1 MLVPSSEK
9 KTRVYCSGPLFNE
22 KEREEMQDIADALE
36 KEGFDTFLPHRD
48 GLEFTPL
55 AQIVEGMGVD
65 HEDALRLWDR
75 AIFALDVYQSTTGC
89 DAVVVNLNGRVPDE
103 GAVVEAALAWSAGR
117 VVVGYKSDLRTL
129 CFGNDNAMVTG
140 LFGFRLC
147 GGISPAA
154 AAVREAFAAGPPVA
168 GRTHAPGSGMAETLD
183 LGEKLWNVVQ
193 GSGDL
198 TEIAT
203 MLKEQLE

>member
-1 MLVPSSEK
+1 MSEK
-9 KTRVYCSGPLFNE
+9 KARVYCSGPLFNE
-22 KEREEMQDIADALE
+22 KERQEMQEIADALE
-36 KEGFDTFLPHRD
+36 KAGFETFLPHRN

-55 AQIVEGMGVD
+55 AQVLEGMGVD
-65 HEDALRLWDR
+65 HEDALRFWDH
-75 AIFALDVYQSTTGC
+75 AIFALDVYQATTGC

-140 LFGFRLC
+140 LFDFQLC

-154 AAVREAFAAGPPVA
+154 AAVKEALAESPPLAGPSHAAG
-168 GRTHAPGSGMAETLD
+168 SKMAETLA
-183 LGEKLWNVVQ
+183 LGKKLWDVMRR
-193 GSGDL
+193 SDDL
-198 TEIAT
+198 TDVAA
-203 MLKEQLE
+203 MLMEQKG